1 MGQVVAERRLPCPHD
16 MATPDLSYL
25 ELRQGTNEAPHK
37 PVLLLAVM
45 RAMELGLIT
54 ENRILISDELI
65 RLFREYWR
73 TLVRTQHQERF
84 YLPFY
89 HLSNDGAGL
98 WSIQKLPGFDAN
110 ALTSS
115 NSIKS
120 LAALRQY
127 VAYGKLRDDVF
138 LRWMDPVQRELARA
152 YLLKT
157 YFPKPKEE
165 EEEEEDDSWKPEEIM
180 PAIAAYFEMVEKELA
195 DHKVVKT
202 HVYRNL
208 EEEGQRT
215 AKSYEFKMQNI
226 SAVLALN
233 DLPFLKGLLPARNF
247 QRSLEPLVLQYLDD
261 QPDRRAQLVN
271 YGKHRTAQQSLT
283 ELLVADMLVEEPAP
297 HYEARPARERS
308 YRAVKVDFATREH
321 ACRNL
326 GTSGEDLIMTYEKYR
341 LAVAGRADL
350 AEEVE
355 WVAKT
360 KGDGLGYDIRSFTVE
375 YEERFIEVKTT
386 NFDRETPFLITDN
399 EVAFSKENP
408 EQYKLYRLFDFG
420 KKPRM
425 YTLTGSMEE
434 ACVMAPVRY
443 RAWAR

>member
-1 MGQVVAERRLPCPHD
+1 MAEEQY
-16 MATPDLSYL
+16 AYL
-25 ELRQGTNEAPHK
+25 TLRQGTNDAPHK
-37 PVLLLAVM
+37 PVLLLCLM
-45 RAMELGLIT
+45 RAMELGLVT
-54 ENRILISDELI
+54 ENKFLITDQLI
-65 RLFREYWR
+65 GLFYTYWKE
-73 TLVRTQHQERF
+73 LVRSNHTAKF

-89 HLSNDGAGL
+89 HLSNDGSGI
-98 WSIQKLPGFDAN
+98 WQIQKLPGFDTN

-120 LAALRQY
+120 LSALRQY

-152 YLLKT
+152 YLLHL
-157 YFPKPKEE
+157 YFPKPAAETTDE
-165 EEEEEDDSWKPEEIM
+165 RSAWAPEEIM
-180 PAIAAYFEMVEKELA
+180 PAVEAYFEMVAKELA
-195 DHKVVKT
+195 DQKVVKT
-202 HVYRNL
+202 HVYRKL
-208 EEEGQRT
+208 EDEGQRT

-247 QRSLEPLVLQYLDD
+247 QHTLEPLVLSYLDAH
-261 QPDRRAQLVN
+261 PEKRAQLLL
-271 YGKHRTAQQSLT
+271 YGQHRNAQQSLT
-283 ELLVADMLVEEPAP
+283 ELLDAGMLVAEEAP
-297 HYEARPARERS
+297 HYEPGPERERS
-308 YRAVKVDFATREH
+308 FRAVKVDFATREH

-326 GTSGEDLIMTYEKYR
+326 GSSGEDLIVTYEKYQ
-341 LAVAGRADL
+341 LAAAGRADL
-350 AEEVE
+350 AREVE

-360 KGDGLGYDIRSFTVE
+360 QGDGLGYDIRSFTVE

-420 KKPRM
+420 KKPRL